1 MCQRGKKDALP
12 EGIRVLVCETLGPK
26 AKFVGRDRPL
36 AQVTDVGPLQTRWH
50 LTCVNVVLRARKRVW
65 LGYRHTWVHDGRT
78 VPRGSEH
85 GAVSA
90 SDREPSACDDGST
103 GHGDASGKCS
113 TCACH
118 STSKRSST
126 DAMAGRGVQVYDA
139 RDIDCLKG
147 AAREGKTRGRMV
159 ECTKVGGK
167 HGGRE
172 EGASAIAK
180 HVISLSQCASC
191 SSRSCRPPP

>member
-1 MCQRGKKDALP
+1 MATFRWNSTVIAWGWGPSELALLYKSRHSHIMCQRGKKDALP

-126 DAMAGRGVQVYDA
+126 DAMAGRGLRCERY
-139 RDIDCLKG
+139 
-147 AAREGKTRGRMV
+147 
-159 ECTKVGGK
+159 
-167 HGGRE
+167 
-172 EGASAIAK
+172 
-180 HVISLSQCASC
+180 
-191 SSRSCRPPP
+191 